1 VTEYLREI
9 GNTGRRLAI
18 WGLGLT
24 AAASAAVNLAEVVAP
39 MDPRARAEIPGTLF
53 ATGLVFGCLTFAS
66 VWMLLRLLRKG
77 RSSNQVD
84 DACLVHPNIWI
95 ALRGR
100 DWFRSARGR
109 PEAVPGR
116 GASGGAEYGVSSKT
130 AATEI
135 VRRASQLTR
144 DPAALSRFGPT

>member
-1 VTEYLREI
+1 
-9 GNTGRRLAI
+9 
-18 WGLGLT
+18 
-24 AAASAAVNLAEVVAP
+24 
-39 MDPRARAEIPGTLF
+39 
-53 ATGLVFGCLTFAS
+53 
-66 VWMLLRLLRKG
+66 MLLRLLRKG

-109 PEAVPGR
+109 PEAVLGR

-144 DPAALSRFGPT
+144 DPAALSRFGPTGSQACQAAPFAPRKDVGATKTFRVEAVN